1 MGLVLKIITYTLA
14 HVCSIQ
20 PKSLTQYFDGM
31 ANPITDAILNC
42 HIFFFEEMC
51 HLAAHKTCCVVETI
65 CYIPTF
71 TNIGI
76 KQLKFIVKLLLN
88 FVMEAQNNS
97 FHMGLFNSVAF

>member
-1 MGLVLKIITYTLA
+1 
-14 HVCSIQ
+14 
-20 PKSLTQYFDGM
+20 
-31 ANPITDAILNC
+31 
-42 HIFFFEEMC
+42 MC

-97 FHMGLFNSVAF
+97 FHMGLFNKVTVMNLPVKMLHQDIFLGPIQ